1 MEEVYNFIRKEIGLS
16 VGDTIVVGVSGGPD
30 SMALLYILN
39 EFKNKMDLNIICAH
53 VNHNKRKESEQEKI
67 DLESKFKKQVEE
79 PKKVTNVKKDEKII
93 EEEPDILDE
102 LNNLMATS
110 KEDMIDE
117 NKPLVKQIDVPNVK
131 TYDDI
136 IEEYENGEEENAVI
150 STEELEKVTRKR
162 MEDLGMNDNQVAIQ
176 KYEEEQEKK
185 AIISYEQLLK
195 NASNITLTYKEEKNK
210 KGAPKVNKIEVQEKE
225 VTQAVSYVAEE
236 EYLKI
241 LKEFRLSLE

>member
-1 MEEVYNFIRKEIGLS
+1 MENFDKFLETFMT
-16 VGDTIVVGVSGGPD
+16 GDFFLIFLILMLIILLVLVL
-30 SMALLYILN
+30 ALVKTRSEYL
-39 EFKNKMDLNIICAH
+39 EM
-53 VNHNKRKESEQEKI
+53 VRREQEKI
-67 DLESKFKKQVEE
+67 DLESKFKKQEEE
-79 PKKVTNVKKDEKII
+79 PKKVTEVKKYEKVI
-93 EEEPDILDE
+93 EEPDILDE

-150 STEELEKVTRKR
+150 STEELEKVTRQR

>member
-1 MEEVYNFIRKEIGLS
+1 MENFDKFLETFMTGDFFLIFLILMLIILLVLVLALVKTRTEYLEI
-16 VGDTIVVGVSGGPD
+16 V
-30 SMALLYILN
+30 
-39 EFKNKMDLNIICAH
+39 
-53 VNHNKRKESEQEKI
+53 RREQEKI
-67 DLESKFKKQVEE
+67 DLESKFKKQIEE
-79 PKKVTNVKKDEKII
+79 QKKSTEVKKDEKVI

-150 STEELEKVTRKR
+150 STEELEKVRRKR

>member
-1 MEEVYNFIRKEIGLS
+1 MENFDKFLETFMT
-16 VGDTIVVGVSGGPD
+16 GDFFLIFLILMLIILLVLVL
-30 SMALLYILN
+30 ALVKTRTEYL
-39 EFKNKMDLNIICAH
+39 EM
-53 VNHNKRKESEQEKI
+53 VRREQEKI
-67 DLESKFKKQVEE
+67 DLESKFKKPVQVEE
-79 PKKVTNVKKDEKII
+79 TKPITEVKREEKVT
-93 EEEPDILDE
+93 EEEPDLLDE
-102 LNNLMATS
+102 LNKLMATS

-136 IEEYENGEEENAVI
+136 IEDYENGEEENAVI
-150 STEELEKVTRKR
+150 STEELEKVTRQR
-162 MEDLGMNDNQVAIQ
+162 MEELGMNDNQVAIQ
-176 KYEEEQEKK
+176 KYEEDQEKK

-195 NASNITLTYKEEKNK
+195 NASNITLTYKEETNK

>member
-1 MEEVYNFIRKEIGLS
+1 MENFDKFLETFMTGDFFLIFLILMLIILLVLVLALVKTRTEYLEI
-16 VGDTIVVGVSGGPD
+16 V
-30 SMALLYILN
+30 
-39 EFKNKMDLNIICAH
+39 
-53 VNHNKRKESEQEKI
+53 RREQEKI

-79 PKKVTNVKKDEKII
+79 PKKVTDVKKDEKII
-93 EEEPDILDE
+93 EEESDILDE

-195 NASNITLTYKEEKNK
+195 NAANITLTYKEEKNK

>member
-1 MEEVYNFIRKEIGLS
+1 MENFDKFLETFMT
-16 VGDTIVVGVSGGPD
+16 GDFFLIFLILMLIILLVLVL
-30 SMALLYILN
+30 ALVKTRTEYL
-39 EFKNKMDLNIICAH
+39 EM
-53 VNHNKRKESEQEKI
+53 VRREQEKI
-67 DLESKFKKQVEE
+67 DLESKFKKPVQAEE
-79 PKKVTNVKKDEKII
+79 AKPTIEVKAEEKVT
-93 EEEPDILDE
+93 EEEPDLLDE
-102 LNNLMATS
+102 LNKLMATS

-136 IEEYENGEEENAVI
+136 IEDYENGEEENAVI
-150 STEELEKVTRKR
+150 STEELEKVTRQR
-162 MEDLGMNDNQVAIQ
+162 MEELGMNDNQVAIQ
-176 KYEEEQEKK
+176 KYEEDQEKK

-195 NASNITLTYKEEKNK
+195 NASNITLTYKEETNK

-236 EYLKI
+236 EYLRI

>member
-1 MEEVYNFIRKEIGLS
+1 MENFDKFLETFMTGDFFLIFLILMLIILLVLVLALVKTRTEYLEI
-16 VGDTIVVGVSGGPD
+16 V
-30 SMALLYILN
+30 
-39 EFKNKMDLNIICAH
+39 
-53 VNHNKRKESEQEKI
+53 RREQEKI
-67 DLESKFKKQVEE
+67 DLESKFKKQAEE
-79 PKKVTNVKKDEKII
+79 PKKVNEVKKDEKII
-93 EEEPDILDE
+93 EEESDILDE

-195 NASNITLTYKEEKNK
+195 NAANITLTYKEEKNK

>member
-1 MEEVYNFIRKEIGLS
+1 MENFDKFLETFMT
-16 VGDTIVVGVSGGPD
+16 GDFFLIFLILMLIILLVLVL
-30 SMALLYILN
+30 ALVKTRTEYL
-39 EFKNKMDLNIICAH
+39 EM
-53 VNHNKRKESEQEKI
+53 VRREQEKI

-79 PKKVTNVKKDEKII
+79 PKKVTEVKKDEKVI

-150 STEELEKVTRKR
+150 STEELEKVTRQR

>member
-1 MEEVYNFIRKEIGLS
+1 MENFDKFLETFMT
-16 VGDTIVVGVSGGPD
+16 GDFFLIFLILMLIILLVLVL
-30 SMALLYILN
+30 ALVKTRSEYL
-39 EFKNKMDLNIICAH
+39 EM
-53 VNHNKRKESEQEKI
+53 VRREQEKI

-79 PKKVTNVKKDEKII
+79 PKKVTEVKKDEKVI
-93 EEEPDILDE
+93 EEPDILDE

>member
-1 MEEVYNFIRKEIGLS
+1 MENFDKFLETFMTGDFFLIFLILMLIILVTLVLALVKTRNEYLEI
-16 VGDTIVVGVSGGPD
+16 V
-30 SMALLYILN
+30 
-39 EFKNKMDLNIICAH
+39 
-53 VNHNKRKESEQEKI
+53 RREQEKI
-67 DLESKFKKQVEE
+67 DLESKFKKPVEEVKPLETKMEE
-79 PKKVTNVKKDEKII
+79 PKKEDK
-93 EEEPDILDE
+93 EEFDILDE
-102 LNNLMATS
+102 LNSLMATS
-110 KEDMIDE
+110 KEDVIDE
-117 NKPLVKQIDVPNVK
+117 NKPLVKQIDLPNVK
-131 TYDDI
+131 TYDDV

-195 NASNITLTYKEEKNK
+195 NASNITLTYKEETNK

-241 LKEFRLSLE
+241 LKEFRLTLE

>member
-1 MEEVYNFIRKEIGLS
+1 MENFDKFLETFMT
-16 VGDTIVVGVSGGPD
+16 GDFFLIFLILMLIILLVLVL
-30 SMALLYILN
+30 ALVKTRSEYL
-39 EFKNKMDLNIICAH
+39 EM
-53 VNHNKRKESEQEKI
+53 VRREQEKI
-67 DLESKFKKQVEE
+67 DLESKFKKPVQVEE
-79 PKKVTNVKKDEKII
+79 VKPITEVKKEEKVT
-93 EEEPDILDE
+93 EEEPDLLDE
-102 LNNLMATS
+102 LNKLMATS

-136 IEEYENGEEENAVI
+136 IEDYENGEEENAVI
-150 STEELEKVTRKR
+150 STEELEKVTRQR

-195 NASNITLTYKEEKNK
+195 NASNITLTYKEETNK

>member
-1 MEEVYNFIRKEIGLS
+1 MENFDKFLETFMT
-16 VGDTIVVGVSGGPD
+16 GDFFLIFLILMLIILLVLVL
-30 SMALLYILN
+30 ALVKTRTEYL
-39 EFKNKMDLNIICAH
+39 EM
-53 VNHNKRKESEQEKI
+53 VRREQEKI

-150 STEELEKVTRKR
+150 STEELEKVTRQR

>member
-1 MEEVYNFIRKEIGLS
+1 MENFDKFLETFMTGDFFLIFLILMLIILLVLVLALVKTRTEYLEI
-16 VGDTIVVGVSGGPD
+16 V
-30 SMALLYILN
+30 
-39 EFKNKMDLNIICAH
+39 
-53 VNHNKRKESEQEKI
+53 RREQEKI

-79 PKKVTNVKKDEKII
+79 PKKVTDVKNDEKII
-93 EEEPDILDE
+93 EEESDILDE

>member
-1 MEEVYNFIRKEIGLS
+1 MENFDKFLETFMT
-16 VGDTIVVGVSGGPD
+16 GDFFLIFLILMLIILLVLVL
-30 SMALLYILN
+30 ALVKTRSEYL
-39 EFKNKMDLNIICAH
+39 EM
-53 VNHNKRKESEQEKI
+53 VRREQEKI
-67 DLESKFKKQVEE
+67 DLESKFKKQIEE
-79 PKKVTNVKKDEKII
+79 PKKVTEVKKDEKII

-150 STEELEKVTRKR
+150 STEELEKVTRQR

>member
-1 MEEVYNFIRKEIGLS
+1 MENFDKFLETFMT
-16 VGDTIVVGVSGGPD
+16 GDFFLIFLILMLIILLVLVL
-30 SMALLYILN
+30 ALVKTRTEYL
-39 EFKNKMDLNIICAH
+39 EM
-53 VNHNKRKESEQEKI
+53 VRREQEKI

-79 PKKVTNVKKDEKII
+79 PKKVTEVKKDEKVI

>member
-1 MEEVYNFIRKEIGLS
+1 MENFDKFLETFMT
-16 VGDTIVVGVSGGPD
+16 GDFFLIFLILMLIILLVLVL
-30 SMALLYILN
+30 ALVKTRSEYL
-39 EFKNKMDLNIICAH
+39 EM
-53 VNHNKRKESEQEKI
+53 VRREQEKI
-67 DLESKFKKQVEE
+67 DLESKFKKQIEE
-79 PKKVTNVKKDEKII
+79 QKKSTEVKKDEKVI

-110 KEDMIDE
+110 KEDIIDE

-150 STEELEKVTRKR
+150 STEELEKVTRQR
-162 MEDLGMNDNQVAIQ
+162 MEDLGMNDKQVAIQ